1 MEYDP
6 ALLEGASKRR
16 RHDMWRTAAPDAA
29 AECGIEER
37 CFGPVQVTVIS
48 SLPHSRLINQVLGAA
63 EPRAVRDGHLAAAI
77 EWADSLCIDYRV
89 PVARRRPE
97 AVAAEELL
105 NRAGFEQGRGLVKY
119 VRDASW
125 PTTPG
130 VPGVTVWNIDDEE
143 AAGETMFFDAAPA
156 LGLPSAAGILLF
168 ELPVQ
173 ENWRTYTTELE
184 GQIVAFGSML
194 IHEGAAVLDLD
205 ATLEEFRNRGCN
217 QALLRRRL
225 IAAFEAGCHTVAAE
239 LPEGEDEGVAAAVRN
254 LLRAGF
260 VPAYRSMCWQRP
272 RRWDVVDESCCD
284 DFPDDFLGDFPD
296 DFPDELSDAYPDDV

>member
-6 ALLEGASKRR
+6 ALLEGAWQRR

-29 AECGIEER
+29 AECGIVER
-37 CFGPVQVTVIS
+37 CFGPVQATVIE

-63 EPRAVRDGHLAAAI
+63 EPGAVRDGHLAAAI
-77 EWADSLCIDYRV
+77 EWIDGFGIDYRA

-97 AVAAEELL
+97 TAAAEDWL

-119 VRDASW
+119 VRDASP
-125 PTTPG
+125 PTLPG
-130 VPGVTVWNIDDEE
+130 VPGVTVWQIDEEE

-168 ELPVQ
+168 DLPVQ
-173 ENWRTYTTELE
+173 ENWRTYTAELE
-184 GQIVAFGSML
+184 GQIVSFGSML
-194 IHEGAAVLDLD
+194 IHEGVAVLDLD
-205 ATLEEFRNRGCN
+205 ATVEDFRGRGCN

-225 IAAFEAGCHTVAAE
+225 VAAAEAGCNTVVAE
-239 LPEGEDEGVAAAVRN
+239 LPEGEDDGVAAAVRN

-260 VPAYRSMCWQRP
+260 LPAYRSMCWQRP
-272 RRWDVVDESCCD
+272 CRWGDGDEACLEDCPDDVSDA
-284 DFPDDFLGDFPD
+284 FPDD
-296 DFPDELSDAYPDDV
+296 A